1 VNIKIFGGMKIM
13 WLYLTTG
20 FYSVVNNVPCEEDEL
35 LVRARS
41 KVDLDNLQEILKTK
55 YHFDGEVLDTPKA
68 DYAYRMIVPRQTFAS
83 FISSAVNNLV
93 YDNFK
98 NSKCWEAM
106 YKWQQDLNRGKQ
118 DSYHRQK
125 QLQ

>member
-1 VNIKIFGGMKIM
+1 M